1 MLSVK
6 TTEKLAGV
14 TVSGTYWDLNA
25 LYDALS
31 NVIGEEGSYPEYE
44 ACGIRVLGLCYDIRH
59 AYQGDRNRGSI
70 EYGDEVFSFEYLWPE
85 MVFIYGVLDEFVRL
99 SSGSLCYLRQEG
111 AERLF
116 YNPETKDELLDRLP
130 DDIAFV
136 CYFRDLI
143 INALQRTI
151 DEKRFK
157 KIHRALEDRYSY
169 TLMKRYYNNFC
180 TQWVDI
186 QNVKYLKRAPEKRK
200 TYLATISEKIL
211 FDSSDYDALED
222 AVYEFAREYGVPY
235 YEIELNG
242 MQYPEEIE
250 W

>member
-1 MLSVK
+1 MK
-6 TTEKLAGV
+6 RAGFV
-14 TVSGTYWDLNA
+14 YWVYA
-25 LYDALS
+25 M
-31 NVIGEEGSYPEYE
+31 I
-44 ACGIRVLGLCYDIRH
+44 YDIRH
-59 AYQGDRNRGSI
+59 AYQGDRNRGKI

-116 YNPETKDELLDRLP
+116 YHPETKDELLDRLP

-136 CYFRDLI
+136 CYFRNLI

-211 FDSSDYDALED
+211 FDNSDYDALED
-222 AVYEFAREYGVPY
+222 GVYEFARVCGVPY
-235 YEIELNG
+235 YEIELTDI
-242 MQYPEEIE
+242 QYPDEIE

>member
-1 MLSVK
+1 
-6 TTEKLAGV
+6 
-14 TVSGTYWDLNA
+14 
-25 LYDALS
+25 
-31 NVIGEEGSYPEYE
+31 
-44 ACGIRVLGLCYDIRH
+44 
-59 AYQGDRNRGSI
+59 
-70 EYGDEVFSFEYLWPE
+70 
-85 MVFIYGVLDEFVRL
+85 
-99 SSGSLCYLRQEG
+99 EG

-136 CYFRDLI
+136 CYFRNLI

-200 TYLATISEKIL
+200 TYPKL
-211 FDSSDYDALED
+211 FTPLPGN
-222 AVYEFAREYGVPY
+222 R
-235 YEIELNG
+235 LNTRKTLIK
-242 MQYPEEIE
+242 MKNKLSPKR
-250 W
+250 

>member
-6 TTEKLAGV
+6 TTENLAGV

-25 LYDALS
+25 LYDALT
-31 NVIGEEGSYPEYE
+31 NVIGEEESYPEFE
-44 ACGIRVLGLCYDIRH
+44 ACRIRV
-59 AYQGDRNRGSI
+59 QGDRNRGKI

-136 CYFRDLI
+136 CYFRNLI

-211 FDSSDYDALED
+211 FDNSDYDALED
-222 AVYEFAREYGVPY
+222 GVYEFARVCGVPY
-235 YEIELNG
+235 YEIELTDI
-242 MQYPEEIE
+242 QYPDEIE

>member
-1 MLSVK
+1 M
-6 TTEKLAGV
+6 
-14 TVSGTYWDLNA
+14 
-25 LYDALS
+25 
-31 NVIGEEGSYPEYE
+31 
-44 ACGIRVLGLCYDIRH
+44 
-59 AYQGDRNRGSI
+59 
-70 EYGDEVFSFEYLWPE
+70 
-85 MVFIYGVLDEFVRL
+85 
-99 SSGSLCYLRQEG
+99 
-111 AERLF
+111 
-116 YNPETKDELLDRLP
+116 P

-136 CYFRDLI
+136 CYFRNLI

-211 FDSSDYDALED
+211 FDNSDYDALED
-222 AVYEFAREYGVPY
+222 GECTGVIARDISRSHMFQHIIDLMYEGAITVDDLKEFSEDLRDTIKTRQ
-235 YEIELNG
+235 EIDRRYFG
-242 MQYPEEIE
+242 S
-250 W
+250 